1 MYVITI
7 DQRKSRAQ
15 RSSIDRWVTELNE
28 RHARHLLLPFE
39 QTVGDELQG
48 VSNDPL
54 PVIDC
59 VLAGVQFGEWW
70 VGVGVGTGELDTTSP
85 RSRGEAFYSAREAID
100 AAKKSSYGFAV
111 RRGGE
116 SVKDAE
122 ACLTLVGFVIRK
134 RGKRQTSWEAVE
146 LRRQGLKLDQIAERL
161 GISMQAVHS
170 RLTAA
175 GYEEEQAGR
184 ELADRLLR
192 EADSV

>member
-15 RSSIDRWVTELNE
+15 RSSVDRWVTELNE
-28 RHARHLLLPFE
+28 RHAQHLLLPFE

-54 PVIDC
+54 PAIDC
-59 VLAGVQFGEWW
+59 VVTGVRFGHWW
-70 VGVGVGTGELDTTSP
+70 VGVGVGAGELDTTSP

-100 AAKKSSYGFAV
+100 AAKKNSYGFAV
-111 RRGGE
+111 RRAGE
-116 SVKDAE
+116 PVKDAE
-122 ACLTLVGFVIRK
+122 ACLTLVGYVIRK
-134 RGKRQTSWEAVE
+134 RGERQTSWEAVE
-146 LRRQGLKLDQIAERL
+146 LRRQGLTLEQIAARL

-175 GYEEEQAGR
+175 GYDEEHAGR
-184 ELADRLLR
+184 ELAERLLR
-192 EADSV
+192 EADRV